1 MSSRR
6 ARSAVQAWFAALT
19 RAPSP
24 AGPQIVSINGEEMTH
39 HKSSD
44 VTQTLTKA
52 GEEFEIYVKYSPK
65 AFAEAKKLAGNRVP
79 KVRNAAGGRQRFC

>member
-1 MSSRR
+1 
-6 ARSAVQAWFAALT
+6 
-19 RAPSP
+19 
-24 AGPQIVSINGEEMTH
+24 MTH